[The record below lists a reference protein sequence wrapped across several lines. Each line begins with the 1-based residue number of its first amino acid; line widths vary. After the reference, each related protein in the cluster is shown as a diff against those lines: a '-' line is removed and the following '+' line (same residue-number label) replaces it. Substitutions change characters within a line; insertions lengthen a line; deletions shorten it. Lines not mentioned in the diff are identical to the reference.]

1 MFLRKWPKTT
11 CIVMTLTALAGL
23 GTAALAQQ
31 ANTNQLSKEAA
42 RMYAAVK
49 KPHPGELQ
57 WQQIP
62 WQTDLPEAV
71 QQAKQEKRPI
81 LIFVSGD
88 DPLEKC

>member
-1 MFLRKWPKTT
+1 MTFTT
-11 CIVMTLTALAGL
+11 LVGL

-31 ANTNQLSKEAA
+31 DDTSQLSKEAA

-49 KPHPGELQ
+49 KLHPGELK

-62 WQTDLPEAV
+62 WLTDLQEAV

-81 LIFVSGD
+81 LIWVSGD